1 MTSLPV
7 CHFRYDVTPHLHQSP
22 FIPKSRGWLLSQ
34 SEPSHHNEALF
45 PLFGHSFMTSLPV
58 FHVRY
63 DVTPRLHQ
71 SPSTP
76 KSRGLAS
83 QQIRT
88 LAPAF
93 ISDVTSCLSLPA
105 WRHSPSPPITKTKL
119 ALSEGS
125 PLTTKELQM
134 PHWAGTLVWRKI

>member
-76 KSRGLAS
+76 KSRGWLLS
-83 QQIRT
+83 KSEPLHQHSFLTSLPVCHFRH
-88 LAPAF
+88 
-93 ISDVTSCLSLPA
+93 DVTPRLHQSPKRNWRCLKGRPLLLRSCKC
-105 WRHSPSPPITKTKL
+105 HT
-119 ALSEGS
+119 
-125 PLTTKELQM
+125 ELE
-134 PHWAGTLVWRKI
+134 L